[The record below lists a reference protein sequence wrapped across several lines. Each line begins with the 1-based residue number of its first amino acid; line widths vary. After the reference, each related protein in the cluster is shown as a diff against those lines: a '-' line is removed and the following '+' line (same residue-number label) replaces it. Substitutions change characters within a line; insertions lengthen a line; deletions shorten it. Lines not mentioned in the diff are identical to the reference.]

1 MQKANYRFPSELVNQ
16 ILRFLLVGSIT
27 FGLDFAVLI
36 VLTDYFNIHYLI
48 SAPVG
53 FLGGSILNYFLS
65 DLFVFE
71 RGRFKTRKIEFIMF
85 LIITMLGVLL
95 NNIIMYIGFG
105 LLSINYK
112 LTKVGALFFVTIF
125 NFLTKKY
132 LVFLK

>member
-1 MQKANYRFPSELVNQ
+1 MQKANDRFPSELINQ
-16 ILRFLLVGSIT
+16 IFRFLFVGSIT
-27 FGLDFAVLI
+27 FSIDFAILI

-71 RGRFKTRKIEFIMF
+71 RGRFKNRKIEFIMF
-85 LIITMLGVLL
+85 LVLTILGVLL

-105 LLSINYK
+105 LLAINYK
-112 LTKVGALFFVTIF
+112 LTKIGALFFVTIF
-125 NFLTKKY
+125 NFLTKNIWY
-132 LVFLK
+132 S